1 MEHNDTILELSELTD
16 GLETSLR
23 VFVAT
28 SYLRYDEEMHR
39 DILSE
44 ARELMIRVR
53 ESGIEQGMKN
63 AFYSQINQIFEE
75 SYGKIRE
82 RQELIKKG
90 EEIRRKEKE
99 LESDRRNEAYPN
111 N

>member
-1 MEHNDTILELSELTD
+1 MATGELEHNDTILEISELTD

-28 SYLRYDEEMHR
+28 SYLRYDEEMHS

-63 AFYSQINQIFEE
+63 ADIAQALNVSISTVRTYEPYNTAMKF
-75 SYGKIRE
+75 
-82 RQELIKKG
+82 IKTSK
-90 EEIRRKEKE
+90 K
-99 LESDRRNEAYPN
+99 
-111 N
+111 